1 MKRLPRKLRRALP
14 SPPDKTRSDAELPA
28 SRPRRQEAGL
38 YREPIPSMVCR
49 VSEGLQG
56 LERLRSKLSWFAG
69 LIAFLWVFVAQAAGQ
84 DATSKRL
91 ETIRSQ
97 MESGQ
102 AKYVTGDYAGA
113 AAVFEAGFKSHPYSA
128 FLFNAG
134 VCYQKLGDRE
144 HALAKF
150 KEYLNV
156 DPNAPDR
163 EKVKARIQALEA
175 LLPGAPGTT
184 PAGETPAGEAPP
196 GPGPSIADE
205 PAAMKSLVVIE
216 TEPAG
221 APLKLYAQT
230 TPGVPAFRSGA
241 ANPGWT
247 EVHAAVSPTDVT
259 LDVGRYHVVVEK
271 YLDFNVSETDIDV
284 LPGHVHHFKANL
296 SQGAFMAFLRVASNV
311 RGASVYL
318 DDPGKKKP
326 AWGLSPHGELVTSG
340 THSVLIEAPGYEP
353 RTVSVAL
360 NHGEQKEIT
369 LDLTRVN
376 FGYLRL
382 HSPRA
387 RQIEVTVDGR
397 SKGSWQSGEAPLA
410 IKLASG
416 PHKLVVKSDGRKTFE
431 GTVEVP
437 RGQVQPV
444 SVRMI
449 PKYPRGAAWAEAIIA
464 GVTLGTGIWLGTES
478 DRIYDELA
486 ADRRAG
492 VLTSDDDR
500 TTKGKWLAI
509 GADAGFVLTGA
520 LAGLA
525 TYNFLKDPLPESSIQ
540 LERRTEFDP
549 SLPQASRAGVRPF
562 ASLPPRRSAA
572 VHGSRGVE

>member
-1 MKRLPRKLRRALP
+1 M
-14 SPPDKTRSDAELPA
+14 ELPA
-28 SRPRRQEAGL
+28 LRPRRLDAGL
-38 YREPIPSMVCR
+38 CREPIPSMVCR
-49 VSEGLQG
+49 VSEGLLG

-113 AAVFEAGFKSHPYSA
+113 AAIFETGFKAHPYSA

-134 VCYQKLGDRE
+134 VCYQKLGDRVQ
-144 HALAKF
+144 ALAKF

-163 EKVKARIQALEA
+163 EKVRARIQALEA
-175 LLPGAPGTT
+175 LVPGAPGTT
-184 PAGETPAGEAPP
+184 PPGETPAGEAASGAP
-196 GPGPSIADE
+196 PSIADE
-205 PAAMKSLVVIE
+205 QVAMKSLVVIE

-230 TPGVPAFRSGA
+230 TPGVPAFRAGA

-247 EVHAAVSPTDVT
+247 EVHTAVSPTDVT

-353 RTVSVAL
+353 RTVAVAL
-360 NHGEQKEIT
+360 KHGEQKEIA
-369 LDLTRVN
+369 LDLTRVS

-397 SKGSWQSGEAPLA
+397 SKGSWQSGEAPPA
-410 IKLASG
+410 IKLPSG

-478 DRIYDELA
+478 DRVYDELA

-500 TTKGKWLAI
+500 TTKGKWFAI
-509 GADAGFVLTGA
+509 GADAGFVLTGV

>member
-247 EVHAAVSPTDVT
+247 EVHSAVSPTDVT

-326 AWGLSPHGELVTSG
+326 AWGLSPHGELVAGG

>member
-1 MKRLPRKLRRALP
+1 M
-14 SPPDKTRSDAELPA
+14 T
-28 SRPRRQEAGL
+28 GL
-38 YREPIPSMVCR
+38 YREPIPSMVCP
-49 VSEGLQG
+49 VSEGLLG
-56 LERLRSKLSWFAG
+56 LERVRSKLGWFAG
-69 LIAFLWVFVAQAAGQ
+69 LVAFLWVFVAQAAGP

-91 ETIRSQ
+91 DAIRTQ

-102 AKYVTGDYAGA
+102 AKYVSGDYTGA

-144 HALAKF
+144 QALAKF

-163 EKVKARIQALEA
+163 DRVKQRIQALEA
-175 LLPGAPGTT
+175 LVPAT
-184 PAGETPAGEAPP
+184 PTPPGEAPP
-196 GPGPSIADE
+196 GGTPPGQTPSIADE
-205 PAAMKSLVVIE
+205 NIAMKSLVVIE

-221 APLKLYAQT
+221 APLKLYSQT
-230 TPGVPAFRSGA
+230 TPGVAPFRAGA
-241 ANPGWT
+241 ANPGWI
-247 EVHAAVSPTDVT
+247 EVHSAVSPTDVT

-271 YLDFNVSETDIDV
+271 FLDFNVSETDIDV

-311 RGASVYL
+311 RDASIYL

-326 AWGLSPHGELVTSG
+326 AWGLTPHGELVTSG
-340 THSVLIEAPGYEP
+340 AHSVLVEAPGYEP
-353 RTVSVAL
+353 RTMEIAL
-360 NHGEQKEIT
+360 NHGEQKEIS
-369 LDLTRVN
+369 LELTRVN
-376 FGYLRL
+376 FGYLRV
-382 HSPRA
+382 HAPRA

-410 IKLASG
+410 IKLSSG

-449 PKYPRGAAWAEAIIA
+449 PKYPRGGAWAEAIIA

-478 DRIYDELA
+478 DRIYDELE

-540 LERRTEFDP
+540 LERRTEFDA
-549 SLPQASRAGVRPF
+549 SLPQASRLGLRPV

-572 VHGSRGVE
+572 VLGLRGVE

>member
-1 MKRLPRKLRRALP
+1 
-14 SPPDKTRSDAELPA
+14 
-28 SRPRRQEAGL
+28 
-38 YREPIPSMVCR
+38 MVCP
-49 VSEGLQG
+49 VSEGLLG
-56 LERLRSKLSWFAG
+56 LERVRSKLGWIAG
-69 LIAFLWVFVAQAAGQ
+69 LVAFLWVFVAQAAAP
-84 DATSKRL
+84 DSTSKRL
-91 ETIRSQ
+91 ETIRTQ

-113 AAVFEAGFKSHPYSA
+113 AAVFEAGFKAHPYSA

-144 HALAKF
+144 QALAKF
-150 KEYLNV
+150 REYLNV

-163 EKVKARIQALEA
+163 EKVKLRIQALEA
-175 LLPGAPGTT
+175 LVPGGT
-184 PAGETPAGEAPP
+184 PGETPPGETPP
-196 GPGPSIADE
+196 VQPPADE
-205 PAAMKSLVVIE
+205 QVAMKSLVVIE

-221 APLKLYAQT
+221 APLKLYAQNMAGAA
-230 TPGVPAFRSGA
+230 PFRVGA

-247 EVHAAVSPTDVT
+247 EVHSAVAPTDVT

-271 YLDFNVSETDIDV
+271 FLDFNVSETDIDV

-326 AWGLSPHGELVTSG
+326 AWGLAPHGELVASG
-340 THSVLIEAPGYEP
+340 SHSVLMEAPGYEP
-353 RTVSVAL
+353 RTMAITL
-360 NHGEQKEIT
+360 DHGEQKELQ

-376 FGYLRL
+376 FGYLRVY
-382 HSPRA
+382 SKAP
-387 RQIEVTVDGR
+387 QIEVTVDGR
-397 SKGSWQSGEAPLA
+397 SKGSWQAGEAPLA
-410 IKLASG
+410 IKLPSG

-437 RGQVQPV
+437 RGQVQPI

-464 GVTLGTGIWLGTES
+464 GVTLGTSIWLGTES

-492 VLTSDDDR
+492 VLSSDDDR
-500 TTKGKWLAI
+500 TTKGTWFAI

-540 LERRTEFDP
+540 LGRPTEFDA
-549 SLPQASRAGVRPF
+549 SLPQASRQRVRPF
-562 ASLPPRRSAA
+562 ASGAPRRSAA
-572 VHGSRGVE
+572 VLGSRGVE